1 MKDKKVE
8 YGLVD
13 KNKNIKSSCCLELLF
28 HAKQWYYE
36 RFDFGWDELESF
48 SSEFH
53 NFLEQNF
60 LYGITGVKLYKKNN
74 YADSLVYTFSIDDI
88 LKKRKLQ
95 MHSANN
101 LILAEFLRSRLKPID
116 EASVDMSDPQNYD
129 YFNLTWKGDTA
140 TLENYRIEG
149 EYYLVL
155 KRD

>member
-1 MKDKKVE
+1 
-8 YGLVD
+8 
-13 KNKNIKSSCCLELLF
+13 LF
-28 HAKQWYYE
+28 HAKHWYYE

-53 NFLEQNF
+53 DFLDLNF
-60 LYGITGVKLYKKNN
+60 LYGITGVKLYKKNIN
-74 YADSLVYTFSIDDI
+74 TDSLVYTFSGDDI
-88 LKKRKLQ
+88 FKRKELQ
-95 MHSANN
+95 MHSGNN
-101 LILAEFLRSRLKPID
+101 LILVEFLRSRLKPVD
-116 EASVDMSDPQNYD
+116 EASADMSNPQDYD